1 LNDWA
6 ERPSAR
12 PSRST
17 WGGIWRCQIVALDPQ
32 FGSRRATICRA
43 ARLTPLLEFLKADA
57 LVAMSPSGLSLNA
70 TVAYSAR
77 RLELGCLFYRRD
89 RTECDGTCPAT
100 RAKRVAWGKAIS
112 ERERRSK
119 RKLFRRSSLLII
131 EIFSFA
137 LWNQYRWRWRALS
150 NEEESARTFRCG
162 PARRTS

>member
-1 LNDWA
+1 MGWNLEVSDCCAGSTVWFA
-6 ERPSAR
+6 AR
-12 PSRST
+12 NNL
-17 WGGIWRCQIVALDPQ
+17 Q
-32 FGSRRATICRA
+32 A

-119 RKLFRRSSLLII
+119 RKLFSPL
-131 EIFSFA
+131 
-137 LWNQYRWRWRALS
+137 
-150 NEEESARTFRCG
+150 ESADYRDFFVCIVEPVPLALEG
-162 PARRTS
+162 AVQ